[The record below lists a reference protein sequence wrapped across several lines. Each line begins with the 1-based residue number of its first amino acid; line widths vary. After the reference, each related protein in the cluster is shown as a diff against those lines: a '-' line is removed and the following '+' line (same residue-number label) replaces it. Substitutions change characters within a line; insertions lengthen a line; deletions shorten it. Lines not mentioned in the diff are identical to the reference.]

1 MSAIRISP
9 QATKDE
15 VVAWAREQMARLG
28 QPVPDLYTADHVLG
42 ILALFLIADAQPDV
56 AAQVAER
63 VDHPPL
69 AESIRRAARGE
80 RPMADPLP

>member
-42 ILALFLIADAQPDV
+42 ILALFLLTIREAFQTDT
-56 AAQVAER
+56 
-63 VDHPPL
+63 L
-69 AESIRRAARGE
+69 AKSAG
-80 RPMADPLP
+80 